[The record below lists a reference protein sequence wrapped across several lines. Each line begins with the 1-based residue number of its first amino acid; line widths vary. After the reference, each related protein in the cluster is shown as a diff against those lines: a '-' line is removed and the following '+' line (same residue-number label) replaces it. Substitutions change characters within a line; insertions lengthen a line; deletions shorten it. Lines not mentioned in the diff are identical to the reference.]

1 MRCTHRLLPNG
12 LELLRVEPAC
22 SVYDHPVAVSRFD
35 AATGSPP
42 PLAVFHSRRHST
54 VVQPQ
59 GPAVAH
65 LGILHSGRDL
75 ADLAESSIRERGR
88 RGREQTRQCTLDFG
102 WRVVQPRRSAD
113 RRAEYRDVPP
123 CLQRGT
129 QWSGTGYTTG
139 DANCGASSVCSRQFI
154 WSDKGQSSCAS

>member
-1 MRCTHRLLPNG
+1 MLRCTHRLLPNG

-42 PLAVFHSRRHST
+42 PLAVFHSRKHST

-102 WRVVQPRRSAD
+102 WRVVQPRRSVD
-113 RRAEYRDVPP
+113 CRSEHCYVPLW
-123 CLQRGT
+123 LQHGIL
-129 QWSGTGYTTG
+129 W
-139 DANCGASSVCSRQFI
+139 
-154 WSDKGQSSCAS
+154 